1 MLQTFDVTCMF
12 KENIANPL
20 FAGHT
25 CMENDI
31 VNLNKN

>member
-20 FAGHT
+20 FAGKIYDNILLT
-25 CMENDI
+25 
-31 VNLNKN
+31 